1 MYVLT
6 RKSKGFGV
14 VMYLGVF
21 DTERAARNYEKRCMS
36 CHESNKYE
44 YDLVSVAYFKG
55 DNQ

>member
-1 MYVLT
+1 MYILT
-6 RKSKGFGV
+6 RKSKGFGM

-55 DNQ
+55 ENQ